1 MRRINTC
8 MGLLSKESEFFNTR
22 EMDNMDNQYK
32 LNYSRLRKRFKLPE
46 SRRVPVKKVPA
57 KPGKKQSLWAA
68 SVTIVSF
75 VLSLSILFI
84 STELFERIS
93 PYWSFFCVLI
103 IILIGVVSDLIG
115 VAVTAADEKPFHAM
129 ASKKYPGAKHAIK
142 LIRNADKV
150 SSICNDVVGDICSVI
165 SGTAGTAIVFRIFMG
180 QQPGWIE
187 AAVGG
192 LTAALTVGGKAFA
205 KKFGMNNSNFIV
217 FRVGFILSLFTRS
230 NGKK

>member
-1 MRRINTC
+1 M
-8 MGLLSKESEFFNTR
+8 E
-22 EMDNMDNQYK
+22 NMNNQHK
-32 LNYSRLRKRFKLPE
+32 LNYSQFRKKFTLPE
-46 SRRVPVKKVPA
+46 GRRVPVKKVA
-57 KPGKKQSLWAA
+57 GKPGKQQSLWAV

-84 STELFERIS
+84 STGLFERIS
-93 PYWSFFCVLI
+93 PYWSFFVVLI
-103 IILIGVVSDLIG
+103 IILIGVLSDLIG
-115 VAVTAADEKPFHAM
+115 VAVTAAEEKPFHAM
-129 ASKKYPGAKHAIK
+129 ASKKYPGARQAIK

-165 SGTAGTAIVFRIFMG
+165 SGTAGAAIVFRIFLG
-180 QQPGWIE
+180 QVQPSWIE

-217 FRVGFILSLFTRS
+217 YRVGFILSLFTPS

>member
-1 MRRINTC
+1 
-8 MGLLSKESEFFNTR
+8 
-22 EMDNMDNQYK
+22 MDNQHK
-32 LNYSRLRKRFKLPE
+32 LNYSRFRKRFKLPDT
-46 SRRVPVKKVPA
+46 RRVPVKKVSG
-57 KPGKKQSLWAA
+57 KPGKKQSLWAV

-84 STELFERIS
+84 STGLFERIS
-93 PYWSFFCVLI
+93 PYWSFFVVLI
-103 IILIGVVSDLIG
+103 IILIGVLSDLIG

-129 ASKKYPGAKHAIK
+129 ASKKYPGARQAIK

-165 SGTAGTAIVFRIFMG
+165 SGTAGAAIVFRIFLG
-180 QQPGWIE
+180 QEQPGWVE

-205 KKFGMNNSNFIV
+205 KKFGMNNSDFIIY
-217 FRVGFILSLFTRS
+217 RVGFILSLFTPS

>member
-1 MRRINTC
+1 
-8 MGLLSKESEFFNTR
+8 
-22 EMDNMDNQYK
+22 MDNQHKYQF
-32 LNYSRLRKRFKLPE
+32 RKKFRLPE
-46 SRRVPVKKVPA
+46 ARRVPVKRVST
-57 KPGKKQSLWAA
+57 KPGKQQSLWAV

-75 VLSLSILFI
+75 ILSLSILFI
-84 STELFERIS
+84 STGLFERIS
-93 PYWSFFCVLI
+93 PYWSFLVVLI
-103 IILIGVVSDLIG
+103 IILIGVLSDLIG

-129 ASKKYPGAKHAIK
+129 ASKKYPGARQAIK

-165 SGTAGTAIVFRIFMG
+165 SGTAGAAIIFRIFMG
-180 QQPGWIE
+180 QNQPGWIE

-217 FRVGFILSLFTRS
+217 YRVGFVLSLFMRS